1 MRSSS
6 ADDGIP
12 YPDGKTNADL
22 DHEVGATKATND
34 HYLCLWG
41 TPSRWD
47 PSNQNWFDELVDNF
61 ASDIHGSTAN
71 IIDEHAVDYLL
82 QSGIIVVECGK
93 GTTTCSVGAGF
104 ASDERRL
111 NAMFTR
117 HKCPLVI
124 FSGIDTVDYKGK
136 GKGKAERTM
145 TLLQGC
151 TLSVPRRHIWVA
163 MGLGKSLPAL
173 LATLLLREVDSR
185 GFITAAK

>member
-136 GKGKAERTM
+136 GKG
-145 TLLQGC
+145 C